1 MEKLPA
7 ALRGVGTCR
16 LRYAVCCGAL
26 LVFEVR
32 LGGFASLLRGRALL
46 IPCEY

>member
-7 ALRGVGTCR
+7 ALRGIGACQ

-26 LVFEVR
+26 FVFEVR
-32 LGGFASLLRGRALL
+32 
-46 IPCEY
+46 